1 MALRIL
7 IASGTD
13 WPFPARLA
21 QAFARLGARVEALCL
36 KASPLHHSDCP
47 ARLHA
52 FSGLKPLMTL
62 KAAIEA
68 ATPDLFLPCDDLMAE
83 LMARL
88 APENPQYAALAQRAC
103 GDAAVLP
110 QLVTRNT
117 FLQAAAEAGAPAA
130 DTLALEHEGDL
141 DRAISRF
148 GLPLV
153 IKADGSWGGE
163 GVVIARDRDAARLAL
178 RRFERRSRWKTVA
191 QAFKRR
197 KAHLLAQAMMRRD
210 PGPGAQRFIAGKP
223 ATSAIACWQGR
234 VIAANHFDVMVAAS
248 GGTGPATVLTRVEDT
263 AMQTSAQ
270 RIASRFGLSGI
281 HGLDYMRDGE
291 GRVFLLELNPRA
303 TPTSHLALGVGHDL
317 PAALL
322 SAAGQPTADRPA
334 VTQSDRIILYPQ
346 EVWRDPESPYLASG
360 FHDVPADDPRLVA
373 ALTGETDIL
382 TSISSAFSGLSA
394 LEKAPDPLRR

>member
-1 MALRIL
+1 MRIL

-36 KASPLHHSDCP
+36 KASPLRHSDGP
-47 ARLHA
+47 ARVHS
-52 FSGLKPLMTL
+52 FSGLKPLTTL
-62 KAAIEA
+62 KAAIDA
-68 ATPDLFLPCDDLMAE
+68 AAPDLFLPCDDLMAE

-88 APENPQYAALAQRAC
+88 AREEPRFAPLAQRAC

-110 QLVTRNT
+110 QLVTRNA
-117 FLQAAAEAGAPAA
+117 FLQAAAETGAPAA
-130 DTLALEHEGDL
+130 DTLALEDESDL
-141 DRAISRF
+141 DRAIARF

-163 GVVIARDRDAARLAL
+163 GVVIARSRDAADTAL
-178 RRFERRSRWKTVA
+178 QRFRSRSRWKTIA

-197 KAHLLAQAMMRRD
+197 QAHLLALAMMRRD

-234 VIAANHFDVMVAAS
+234 VVAANHFDVMVAAG
-248 GGTGPATVLTRVEDT
+248 GGTGPATVLTRVADA
-263 AMQTSAQ
+263 AMQASAEK
-270 RIASRFGLSGI
+270 IAARFGLSGI
-281 HGLDYMRDGE
+281 HGLDYMRDADGN
-291 GRVFLLELNPRA
+291 VFLLELNPRA
-303 TPTSHLALGVGHDL
+303 TPTSHLALGMGHDL

-322 SAAGQPTADRPA
+322 SAAGIPTPDRPA
-334 VTQSDRIILYPQ
+334 VTQGSRIILYPQ
-346 EVWRDPESPYLASG
+346 EVWRDPESPYPASG
-360 FHDVPADDPRLVA
+360 YHDVPADDPRLVA
-373 ALTGETDIL
+373 ALTGEPDIL
-382 TSISSAFSGLSA
+382 TSFSSAFPGLSD